1 MTKEHI
7 SFTEQVEL
15 GDIAANEI
23 TQQQGET
30 TEQTFA
36 RLKIALEA
44 GDLALRAA

>member
-7 SFTEQVEL
+7 SFIEEVEL
-15 GDIAANEI
+15 GAAVANEL

-36 RLKIALEA
+36 RLRVVHDA
-44 GDLALRAA
+44 GDLAIRAA